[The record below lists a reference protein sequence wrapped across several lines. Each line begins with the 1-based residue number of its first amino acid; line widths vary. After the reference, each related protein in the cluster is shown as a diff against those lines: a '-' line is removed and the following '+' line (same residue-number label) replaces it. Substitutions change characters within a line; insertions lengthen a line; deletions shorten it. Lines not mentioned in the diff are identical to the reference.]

1 MLVKEKDVEKHYVI
15 LLVMLYLVVRA
26 HYCFMLGTITAL
38 CRLATA
44 YYCDVYY
51 LIISN
56 EIFLKYLLWYTLYF
70 FYKL

>member
-15 LLVMLYLVVRA
+15 LLIMLYLVVRA

-56 EIFLKYLLWYTLYF
+56 EIF
-70 FYKL
+70 